1 MNAISDKA
9 LFNTASALLPPR
21 DAHITIRGL
30 YKSFADQPLYQDL
43 NLDFP
48 KNQVTSIFGPNG
60 CGKSTLMNMI
70 AGLVP
75 VDTGQ
80 ILFAGKTLKE
90 TNIGY
95 VFQNYRDALFPW
107 MSAIDNVKYP
117 MKLRGWSKKAI
128 GERVAQLLHL
138 FDVKFDVSRYSYE
151 LSGGQQQTICI
162 MRAMATR
169 PEVLF
174 LDEPFSALDYEMT
187 MQIRERLQAVLVDEP
202 LSVVLVSH
210 DLEEALYLAD
220 RILMLSRR
228 PTIIA
233 DILPFAAPRPRAA
246 DITTSAEFIA
256 LKQTALEI
264 FRTQAYA

>member
-1 MNAISDKA
+1 MNSVTDMVFSN
-9 LFNTASALLPPR
+9 LSSALLPPR

-30 YKSFADQPLYQDL
+30 HKSFFGQPLYEDL

-48 KNQVTSIFGPNG
+48 KNKVTSIFGPNG

-75 VDTGQ
+75 IDRGQ

-90 TNIGY
+90 TRIGY

-107 MSAIDNVKYP
+107 MSAIDNVRYP
-117 MKLRGWSKKAI
+117 MKLLGWDKKTI
-128 GERVAQLLHL
+128 EDRVAQLLAS

-187 MQIRERLQAVLVDEP
+187 MQIRERLQAVLVEEP

-228 PTIIA
+228 PTTIA
-233 DILPFAAPRPRAA
+233 EILPYLAPRPRAA
-246 DITTSAEFIA
+246 DITTSPEFVA
-256 LKQTALEI
+256 LKQTALDI
-264 FRTQAYA
+264 FRQQAYA